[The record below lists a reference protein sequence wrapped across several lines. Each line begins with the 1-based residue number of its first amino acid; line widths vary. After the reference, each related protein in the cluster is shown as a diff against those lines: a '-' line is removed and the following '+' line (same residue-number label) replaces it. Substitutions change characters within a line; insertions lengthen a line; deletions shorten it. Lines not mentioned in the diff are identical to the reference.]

1 MNITSEIQVVCV
13 DLNDKEIGM
22 AEKMEAHRLGL
33 LHRAVSVFLFNNQ
46 NEMLI
51 QKRALSKYH
60 SGGLWANACCSHP
73 IPGESSL
80 MAAERRLFEEL
91 GIKAQLT
98 FRDVFHYRAE
108 VGRDLIEHEIDH
120 LFTGFYDGPSR
131 LDPDEVEEVKWMP
144 VSEIISDMAQNP
156 EKYTAWFQILL
167 PFMLEKKYIDTF

>member
-1 MNITSEIQVVCV
+1 MNKESEIQVVCV
-13 DLNDKEIGM
+13 DLNDKEIGI

-33 LHRAVSVFLFNNQ
+33 LHRAVSVFLFNTKG
-46 NEMLI
+46 EMLI

-91 GIKAQLT
+91 GIKAQLS
-98 FRDVFHYRAE
+98 FRDVFHYRAA
-108 VGRDLIEHEIDH
+108 VGLDLIEHEIDH
-120 LFTGFYDGPSR
+120 LFTGLYDGASR
-131 LDPDEVEEVKWMP
+131 LDPNEVEEVKWMP

-167 PFMLEKKYIDTF
+167 PFMLEKKYIDPL